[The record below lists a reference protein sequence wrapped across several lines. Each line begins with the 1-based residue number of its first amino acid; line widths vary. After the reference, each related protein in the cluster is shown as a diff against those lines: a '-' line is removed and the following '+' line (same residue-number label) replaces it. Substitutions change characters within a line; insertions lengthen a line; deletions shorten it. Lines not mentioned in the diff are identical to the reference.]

1 MEHPIAN
8 ISEDELLAKARAIV
22 PEIVEL
28 LLAAPDVKAA
38 A

>member
-1 MEHPIAN
+1 LP
-8 ISEDELLAKARAIV
+8 EDELMAKARAIV

-28 LLAAPDVKAA
+28 LLAAPEAKAA